1 MEDVHNIIIGYNK
14 TLEDLQEKYN
24 EWEENNIKLQELKE
38 IQVEEQKKYDCVL
51 LAKKK
56 LALAKQAMTVKYA
69 EPILKSFS
77 KYYEMISGNMA
88 NNFHV
93 DANTTVTVDDFGK
106 QREINTLSFGYRDL
120 ISICLRIALVDAM
133 YQDEVPILIMD
144 DPFANLDDEKV
155 KASKKFIEKVSE
167 KYQIIYFTCSNSRK

>member
-1 MEDVHNIIIGYNK
+1 
-14 TLEDLQEKYN
+14 
-24 EWEENNIKLQELKE
+24 
-38 IQVEEQKKYDCVL
+38 
-51 LAKKK
+51 
-56 LALAKQAMTVKYA
+56 MTVKYA

-88 NNFHV
+88 DNFHV

-106 QREINTLSFGYRDL
+106 QRELNTLSFGYRDL
-120 ISICLRIALVDAM
+120 ISICLRIALVDVM
-133 YQDEVPILIMD
+133 YQDEAPILIMD
-144 DPFANLDDEKV
+144 DPFANFDDKKV